1 VEALEAIAVAYL
13 EGRAL
18 LKPDYGRR
26 ADVYAYAKQ
35 DLTKGD
41 RLDGIG
47 GYACYGLIERCE
59 EQAEAPG
66 VPMVLADDLYLKR
79 SVAKDEKI
87 LLSDVDYDPGRTDFQ
102 IYHRP
107 KEATKEGPVPA

>member
-1 VEALEAIAVAYL
+1 
-13 EGRAL
+13 
-18 LKPDYGRR
+18 
-26 ADVYAYAKQ
+26 
-35 DLTKGD
+35 
-41 RLDGIG
+41 
-47 GYACYGLIERCE
+47 
-59 EQAEAPG
+59 
-66 VPMVLADDLYLKR
+66 MVLADDLYLKR